1 MQSLAIAHYINKRSP
16 SLAALLLVLLTTW
29 ITSVSSAQAAAPK
42 PEAVS
47 YYGVYMKSAKVGS
60 VVLKREDEAK
70 RDGKTTIRT
79 ETETSLDLSV
89 MGTPTQI
96 VSTSVSWSDPKSGFP
111 IATEN
116 RTESAGAVSTVSATY
131 TANSVSYIANVTGTT
146 KKATLTLK
154 PGEAFLSDPTNSMD
168 KPKVGMKFKGKVF
181 VSDPGFLTLID
192 SEMEI
197 AAKEPFDVGG
207 QTIEVYKIL
216 DKNPMA
222 PSTIY
227 MNEAGD
233 MLRTDSIL
241 GMQIRKESKEV
252 ALAPAGTKA
261 DLLSLV
267 GVKPT
272 GETLTDPRSLRT
284 VRYEIANVTR
294 ELPKPDSIQTV
305 TYSAATGPANANGT
319 PRTATVTVTTCP
331 LPDGPTVPL
340 FKSPASAPERLQD
353 YLKPTLYVSSDQPQ
367 FKELAKKVVGEET
380 DAAKAAAKIS
390 AYVHGAVRPDPS
402 ISNLRTA
409 ADICRDPRGVCR
421 DYTLLYTAIAR
432 AAGLPTKQ
440 CVGIAYAGG
449 TYYGHAWPEVWV
461 GTDPATGADRWIA
474 LEPTWGVPFAD
485 ATHIKLAEGEL
496 SDFFKVAAD
505 LGEYQ
510 VKVLEAK

>member
-1 MQSLAIAHYINKRSP
+1 MEREHMQLPAGAPGAYQGFPVI
-16 SLAALLLVLLTTW
+16 AALLLTALTLIAPATR
-29 ITSVSSAQAAAPK
+29 TQAAIPK
-42 PEAVS
+42 PEPVS

-60 VVLKREDEAK
+60 VILKRDDDAK
-70 RDGKTTIRT
+70 REGKPAVRT
-79 ETETSLDLSV
+79 ETEMNLDLSV

-96 VSTSVSWSDPKSGFP
+96 ASTSVSWSDPKTGHP
-111 IATEN
+111 VATEN
-116 RTESAGAVSTVSATY
+116 RTESGGAVSTVAATF
-131 TANSVSYIANVTGTT
+131 TANSVTYIANVTGTT

-154 PGEAFLSDPTNSMD
+154 PGETFLSDPTNSLD
-168 KPKVGMKFKGKVF
+168 VPKVGMKFKGKVF
-181 VSDPGFLTLID
+181 VSDPGMLMLID

-207 QTIEVYKIL
+207 QTVEVYKVL

-222 PSTIY
+222 PATIY

-267 GVKPT
+267 GIKPT
-272 GETLTDPRSLRT
+272 GQTLTNPRSLRT

-294 ELPKPDSIQTV
+294 ELPKDDSIQAIT
-305 TYSAATGPANANGT
+305 PASSGT
-319 PRTATVTVTTCP
+319 TRTVTVTTRP
-331 LPDGPTVPL
+331 LPEGPTAPL
-340 FKSPASAPERLQD
+340 FKSAADAPEHLQG
-353 YLKPTLYVSSDQPQ
+353 YLSSTLYVSSDQPQ
-367 FKELAKKVVGEET
+367 FKELAKKIVGDEM
-380 DAAKAAAKIS
+380 DAAKVAAKIS
-390 AYVHGAVRPDPS
+390 AYVHDAIRPDPS

-409 ADICRDPRGVCR
+409 ADIRRDPRGVCR
-421 DYTLLYTAIAR
+421 DYTLLYTTIAR

-449 TYYGHAWPEVWV
+449 TFYGHAWPEVWV
-461 GTDPATGADRWIA
+461 GTDSATGADRWIA
-474 LEPTWGVPFAD
+474 LEPTWGAPFAD

-510 VKVLEAK
+510 IKILEAK

>member
-1 MQSLAIAHYINKRSP
+1 MN
-16 SLAALLLVLLTTW
+16 
-29 ITSVSSAQAAAPK
+29 
-42 PEAVS
+42 
-47 YYGVYMKSAKVGS
+47 
-60 VVLKREDEAK
+60 
-70 RDGKTTIRT
+70 
-79 ETETSLDLSV
+79 LDRSV
-89 MGTPTQI
+89 MGTPTRI
-96 VSTSVSWSDPKSGFP
+96 ASTSVSWSDPMTGHP

-116 RTESAGAVSTVSATY
+116 RTESAGAVSTVSATF
-131 TANSVSYIANVTGTT
+131 TANSVTYVANVTGTP

-154 PGEAFLSDPTNSMD
+154 PGERFLSDPTSSTDM
-168 KPKVGMKFKGKVF
+168 PMVGTKFKGMVF
-181 VSDPGFLTLID
+181 VSDPGILTLID
-192 SEMEI
+192 SEMEV

-207 QTIEVYKIL
+207 QTVEVYKIL
-216 DKNPMA
+216 DRNPMA

-241 GMQIRKESKEV
+241 GMQIRKESKEM

-272 GETLTDPRSLRT
+272 GEALTEPRSLRT

-294 ELPKPDSIQTV
+294 ELPKDDSIQTV
-305 TYSAATGPANANGT
+305 SYSATTGEATLNGT
-319 PRTATVTVTTCP
+319 PRTATVTVTTRP

-340 FKSPASAPERLQD
+340 FKSAADAPQRLQG
-353 YLKPTLYVSSDQPQ
+353 YLSPTLYVSSDQPQ
-367 FKELAKKVVGEET
+367 FLELARKIVGDET

-390 AYVHGAVRPDPS
+390 TYVHGAIRPDPS

-449 TYYGHAWPEVWV
+449 TFYGHAWPEVWV

-474 LEPTWGVPFAD
+474 LEPTWGAPFAD

-510 VKVLEAK
+510 IKVLEAK